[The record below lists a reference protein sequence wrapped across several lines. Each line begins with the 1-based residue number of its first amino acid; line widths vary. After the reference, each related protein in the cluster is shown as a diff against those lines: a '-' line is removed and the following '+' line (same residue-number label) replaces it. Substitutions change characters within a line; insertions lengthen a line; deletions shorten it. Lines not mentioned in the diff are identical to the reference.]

1 MAYDW
6 ISKTLYFV
14 DGSKKTIELV
24 RVDVN
29 REGRMRKTIMDE
41 GVLTKP
47 RGIGKFNFYSKFH
60 HKMSLTQN
68 SAKVFLF

>member
-47 RGIGKFNFYSKFH
+47 RGIGKSNFYFKISPQDVADTKF
-60 HKMSLTQN
+60 S
-68 SAKVFLF
+68 